1 MIRRRSGLSMTLLA
15 ATGLVV
21 ALYLAITKLAGGS
34 PVCGPLRG
42 CETVASSEY
51 SVLFGVPV
59 AVFGVAYSVV
69 LLALSIAWWRQ
80 GDRRALLGAY
90 GLGLLGCFVVAA
102 LTYLEVAVI
111 EAICVYCVVY
121 AITIVTGFVI
131 AAATVR
137 SSGTTS

>member
-15 ATGLVV
+15 GTGLVV

>member
-15 ATGLVV
+15 GIGLVV
-21 ALYLAITKLAGGS
+21 ALYLAVTKLAGGS

-137 SSGTTS
+137 SSGTPS